1 MSLSRAF
8 DLAQWVNEP
17 ANVGD
22 GVVVSSIGPPFTGQ
36 FAPLVT
42 GGKPGVTVGANVPA
56 ATGPGQILQSDASN
70 NWTAAASS
78 SSLPV
83 PNAQGQTLVAG
94 VGPGYAWTLQI
105 PAAPPAGSNTAP
117 IMDGVAAPGSGATFA
132 RADHVHPSD
141 TSRYAATNPAGY
153 QTAGQVTAAINAS
166 AYTLPTA
173 SVSTLGGVKVDGSTI
188 TIAGGVISSVSAG
201 GGSSITAGST
211 TTTGFAAG
219 NLLVSDG
226 STVRPANGSVYPAT
240 GAYAT
245 AIQKG
250 NATYPMYESAYI
262 PNGGIYRSLVWNA
275 TGGLVA
281 PGVSFVLE
289 PGAYNSGVNLGY
301 KGFIGW
307 NTGSWGFGSFP
318 DIALIADGDVGP
330 GIISART
337 YSYGGGGGGPSALRA
352 YNVYTDFN
360 NGEWAALDWRTVPNT
375 LVIGAQA
382 NGSGAIRNVNI
393 VGAVVTIN
401 GNPIDA
407 LDCGTF

>member
-1 MSLSRAF
+1 MSVTRAF
-8 DLAQWVNEP
+8 DLAQFVATP
-17 ANVGD
+17 ANVQD
-22 GVVVSSIGPPFTGQ
+22 GVVVNSLGPPFTTQ
-36 FAPLVT
+36 FAPLVV
-42 GGKPGVTVGANVPA
+42 GSKPGVTVGASVPA
-56 ATGPGQILQSDASN
+56 A
-70 NWTAAASS
+70 
-78 SSLPV
+78 
-83 PNAQGQTLVAG
+83 NAPGQTLVSGA
-94 VGPGYAWTLQI
+94 GPGFNWGVSASASSAVTSVAGRTGDVMLTHADITDWTATLAPYALTANI
-105 PAAPPAGSNTAP
+105 PAPY
-117 IMDGVAAPGSGATFA
+117 I
-132 RADHVHPSD
+132 
-141 TSRYAATNPAGY
+141 
-153 QTAGQVTAAINAS
+153 
-166 AYTLPTA
+166 LPTA
-173 SVSTLGGVKVDGSTI
+173 STSVLGGVKVDGSTI
-188 TIAGGVISSVSAG
+188 HISGGVISSTGGSGGGIADAPSDGNLYGRENAAWVVVPTSGG
-201 GGSSITAGST
+201 GGSSIAAGST

-226 STVRPANGSVYPAT
+226 STVHPANGSVYPAT